1 MFDKNNKY
9 NNGKVL
15 PFAFI
20 KHNRDEAVSEIAE
33 GNIGLEK
40 LLNYCLDNDIVTY
53 TCCSEEGFIG
63 FMGFD
68 KRVFKMFDELK
79 NMLGESVFLECYLE
93 PEISKSNIILSCS
106 EKMDTSSFF
115 LDVLKAFGKIS
126 DRVSLGEILADKARD
141 LLDFSSYIR
150 YNLSQQAL
158 PNSLPLKPDTY
169 YRFEL
174 YDASVP
180 VDYSKRVILEPLY
193 FLQGYNDG
201 LKLPDYDCYYG
212 ISELKDS
219 YALHSKKT
227 KSFEK
232 N

>member
-1 MFDKNNKY
+1 MTF
-9 NNGKVL
+9 
-15 PFAFI
+15 
-20 KHNRDEAVSEIAE
+20 
-33 GNIGLEK
+33 
-40 LLNYCLDNDIVTY
+40 

-68 KRVFKMFDELK
+68 KRVFRMFDELK
-79 NMLGESVFLECYLE
+79 NMLGENVFLECCLE
-93 PEISKSNIILSCS
+93 PEITKSKMVLSCS
-106 EKMDTSSFF
+106 EKMESSSFF
-115 LDVLKAFGKIS
+115 LNVLKAFGKTS

-174 YDASVP
+174 YGASVP
-180 VDYSKRVILEPLY
+180 VDYSERVILEPLY
-193 FLQGYNDG
+193 FLQGYDDG

-219 YALHSKKT
+219 YTLHSKKT
-227 KSFEK
+227 ISFEK
-232 N
+232 K